1 MYQAPRGTLD
11 ILPSDYKWWRLF
23 ENTVNDTTN
32 LFGYKRIETPVFEDT
47 RLFVR
52 SIGEVTDIVEK
63 EMYTFNDRGGDSITL
78 RPEGTAPVCRAYLEH
93 GMHNQPKPIRLFY
106 MGPFF
111 RYDRPQAGRY
121 RQLHQFGIESLGDAD
136 SSIDAE
142 VIELAWH
149 FLLSIGLKDLSLS
162 INSIGDSE
170 CRTSYIKALKTYYE
184 DNTNEICE
192 DCKNRL
198 SRNPLRLLDCKQSK
212 CLGLIKSAP
221 DSVSHLCD
229 DCESH
234 WIDLLR
240 NLDRVGIKFEID
252 NRLVRGLDYYNR
264 TVFEITPPTDGR
276 QSTLVGGGRYDGLI
290 DQLGG
295 QPTPGM
301 GFGMGIERVIS
312 LLKQQKAKIE
322 VDTNIKL
329 LAAHLGDSAKLKA
342 INIASELRQQGY
354 PTVLAP
360 TGRSLKS
367 QLRYGSSIDSTH
379 ALIIGDNEIKKGT
392 LILRDLANSH
402 QSEIREDEILET
414 LFRVRSGDL

>member
-11 ILPSDYKWWRLF
+11 ILPSDYVWWRLF
-23 ENTVNDTTN
+23 ENTVNDTTD

-52 SIGEVTDIVEK
+52 GIGEVTDIVEK

-78 RPEGTAPVCRAYLEH
+78 RPEGTAPVCRAFLEH
-93 GMHNQPKPIRLFY
+93 GMHNDPKPVRLFY

-121 RQLHQFGIESLGDAD
+121 RQLHQFGIESIGDED

-149 FLLSIGLKDLSLS
+149 FLTTIGLKGLSLG
-162 INSIGDSE
+162 INSIGDSR
-170 CRTSYIKALKTYYE
+170 CRSSYIKALSAYYK
-184 DNTNEICE
+184 DHINEICE
-192 DCKNRL
+192 DCKSRL
-198 SRNPLRLLDCKQSK
+198 SRNPLRLLDCKNAK
-212 CLGLIKSAP
+212 CLGLIQQAP
-221 DSVSHLCD
+221 DSVSHLCH
-229 DCESH
+229 DCKKH
-234 WIDLLR
+234 WMDLLT
-240 NLDRVGIKFEID
+240 NLDRVGIGFEID

-290 DQLGG
+290 EQLGG
-295 QPTPGM
+295 KPTPGI

-322 VDTNIKL
+322 VDRKIKL
-329 LAAHLGDSAKLKA
+329 FAAYMGESAKLKA
-342 INIASELRQQGY
+342 INIVSNLRQQGY
-354 PTVLAP
+354 SAVLAP
-360 TGRSLKS
+360 SGRSLKS

-379 ALIIGDNEIKKGT
+379 VLIIGDNEIRKGT
-392 LILRDLANSH
+392 FILRDLANSH
-402 QSEIREDEILET
+402 QIEVREEEILEI
-414 LFRVRSGDL
+414 LVEARSLHL